1 MVHSNGTADTNQTLQ
16 ALVSG
21 QDTSDVP
28 FCPQKWQKTHTRI
41 ANAKRSRFSRF
52 CQFSVWII
60 VLAMYL
66 PLGKRPTKASVHIT
80 KTLKTE
86 RAHFLM
92 RVVLFLFPLRL

>member
-16 ALVSG
+16 TLVSG
-21 QDTSDVP
+21 QDASGGP
-28 FCPQKWQKTHTRI
+28 FCPQKWHKRTPELQTQKGPDFPVFWPI
-41 ANAKRSRFSRF
+41 
-52 CQFSVWII
+52 SVWII

-66 PLGKRPTKASVHIT
+66 PLGKRPTKASVHII

-92 RVVLFLFPLRL
+92 RIVPFLFPLRL